1 MNALIE
7 DDLGKTQVVPHNE
20 LTPGV
25 AKSTPGVS
33 GSFDKSNQKGLYA
46 GQWVMAP
53 SRGFIF
59 KRYSSDM
66 ELAVLYEI
74 LEDGKVEFFYCYDGR
89 GYIKKADEMEPYG
102 PNFQLLFS
110 AKPAFKQ
117 FKQAAIRGD
126 REDTTRF
133 ELGSKFPLMC
143 VMDYSESHNVLGDEE
158 PLKDDPKTKV
168 VVTKGDYTKTEG
180 TTKVGNEVKK
190 QVDAQT
196 ELEKKGVFTGPLK
209 QGQDEPK
216 YQEQDVDEGG
226 GDGMVLGIIALT
238 ALIFIGFGGAAAA
251 IPAI

>member
-1 MNALIE
+1 
-7 DDLGKTQVVPHNE
+7 
-20 LTPGV
+20 
-25 AKSTPGVS
+25 
-33 GSFDKSNQKGLYA
+33 
-46 GQWVMAP
+46 
-53 SRGFIF
+53 
-59 KRYSSDM
+59 
-66 ELAVLYEI
+66 
-74 LEDGKVEFFYCYDGR
+74 
-89 GYIKKADEMEPYG
+89 MEPYG

-133 ELGSKFPLMC
+133 ELGSEFPLLC
-143 VMDYSESHNVLGDEE
+143 VMDYGESHNVLGDEE

-196 ELEKKGVFTGPLK
+196 ELQKKGVFTGPLK
-209 QGQDEPK
+209 RGQDEPK